1 MGKTLI
7 RIGDR
12 ECAIDNFLIQKLDN
26 VKSIIKRNWDC
37 VILIDGMERSGKS
50 TLGLTCAWYISEG
63 ELTLD
68 NVASDSDD
76 AIRKLERLPDRSVI
90 MIDEGSLIFSSKE
103 SMSAEQKKLIK
114 IMNVIGQKNMVFII
128 VLPSFFDLNKF
139 IAVNRS
145 RFLLHVYTNRHLDR
159 GRFCFF
165 SEHKKKILYE
175 YGKKHFNSY
184 KFPKASFVGSFGN
197 FFPFD
202 NEQDYKDIKKKSL
215 FDAFHKN
222 EVIVK
227 DIQEGIILKFYNNF
241 QELCKKRSIEIPR
254 HELGACF
261 GYKKTSFA
269 NLIRGGVESQVK
281 SDANK

>member
-1 MGKTLI
+1 MGKILVK
-7 RIGDR
+7 IGNR

-26 VKSIIKRNWDC
+26 VKKIIKRNWDC

-63 ELTLD
+63 ELTLN

-76 AIRKLERLPDRSVI
+76 AIRKLEGLPDRSVI
-90 MIDEGSLIFSSKE
+90 MIDEGSLIFSSRE

-165 SEHKKKILYE
+165 SEHKKKVLYE

-184 KFPKASFVGSFGN
+184 KFPKASFVGSFGQ

-222 EVIVK
+222 EIAVK
-227 DIQEGIILKFYNNF
+227 ELKKEFIMKFYNNLL
-241 QELCKKRSIEIPR
+241 EECKKRNITLPKEAIYSIFDTNNKSFDRMVKEQ
-254 HELGACF
+254 AQQ
-261 GYKKTSFA
+261 TSV
-269 NLIRGGVESQVK
+269 I
-281 SDANK
+281 NK